1 MNKSLFFLFTLTFLF
16 SRTTYSLKDEFD
28 DDGLVFDSNN
38 EKGSVG
44 LEYTIEKQNQIVWNN
59 EIEEEN
65 KDLMLPDFTIYVKTN
80 FEEKELPVETNFEEE
95 ELSVETNFEE
105 EELPVET
112 NFEEEELPV
121 DTNFEEE
128 SKEVE
133 DCTLKLPRGEEEE
146 DSEEV
151 EDYTLKLPRGEE
163 EEENTNE
170 GTPLQVKQL
179 VESGNKAYIPKVNGT
194 LNKKTIYVECG
205 ESRFGCCYDGI
216 TLKID
221 HFGTNCFSDTYNIDV
236 RDTPLLRTNEE
247 FPNRFRR
254 PP

>member
-1 MNKSLFFLFTLTFLF
+1 MNKSLFFLFTVSFLF
-16 SRTTYSLKDEFD
+16 SRITHSKDDEFD
-28 DDGLVFDSNN
+28 DDGLNFHSGPKVIDKDM
-38 EKGSVG
+38 KGSVDV
-44 LEYTIEKQNQIVWNN
+44 EYTIEKQNQIIWNQ
-59 EIEEEN
+59 EMEDEK
-65 KDLMLPDFTIYVKTN
+65 KDLILPNFTIYVK
-80 FEEKELPVETNFEEE
+80 
-95 ELSVETNFEE
+95 TNFEE

-121 DTNFEEE
+121 ETNFEEE
-128 SKEVE
+128 EELPVETNFEEEDSEEVE
-133 DCTLKLPRGEEEE
+133 DYTLKLPRGEEEE
-146 DSEEV
+146 D
-151 EDYTLKLPRGEE
+151 DYTLKLPRGEE

-170 GTPLQVKQL
+170 GTPLQVKQQ
-179 VESGNKAYIPKVNGT
+179 VESDNKAYIPKVKDT

-216 TLKID
+216 TSKID

-247 FPNRFRR
+247 LPNRFRR

>member
-16 SRTTYSLKDEFD
+16 SRITYSLKDEFD

-44 LEYTIEKQNQIVWNN
+44 LEYTIDKQNQIVWNN
-59 EIEEEN
+59 EIEEEK
-65 KDLMLPDFTIYVKTN
+65 KDLMLPNFTIYVKTN
-80 FEEKELPVETNFEEE
+80 FEEEELP
-95 ELSVETNFEE
+95 VETNFEE

-133 DCTLKLPRGEEEE
+133 DYTLKLPRGEKEE

-151 EDYTLKLPRGEE
+151 EDYTLKLPRSEE

-170 GTPLQVKQL
+170 GTPLQVKQQ

-221 HFGTNCFSDTYNIDV
+221 HFGTNCFSDNYNIDV

-247 FPNRFRR
+247 FPSRFRR

>member
-95 ELSVETNFEE
+95 EL
-105 EELPVET
+105 
-112 NFEEEELPV
+112 PV

-133 DCTLKLPRGEEEE
+133 DYTLKLPRGEEEE

>member
-16 SRTTYSLKDEFD
+16 SRITYSLKDEFD

-59 EIEEEN
+59 EIEEEK
-65 KDLMLPDFTIYVKTN
+65 KDLMLPNFTIYVK
-80 FEEKELPVETNFEEE
+80 
-95 ELSVETNFEE
+95 TNFEE

-128 SKEVE
+128 
-133 DCTLKLPRGEEEE
+133 

-163 EEENTNE
+163 EEEEDYTLKSPRGEEKEENTNE
-170 GTPLQVKQL
+170 GTPLQVKQQ
-179 VESGNKAYIPKVNGT
+179 VESDNKVYIPKVKDT
-194 LNKKTIYVECG
+194 LNKKTLYVECG

-221 HFGTNCFSDTYNIDV
+221 HFGTNCFSDTYNIDI

-254 PP
+254 PL

>member
-1 MNKSLFFLFTLTFLF
+1 
-16 SRTTYSLKDEFD
+16 
-28 DDGLVFDSNN
+28 
-38 EKGSVG
+38 
-44 LEYTIEKQNQIVWNN
+44 
-59 EIEEEN
+59 
-65 KDLMLPDFTIYVKTN
+65 MLPNFTIYVK
-80 FEEKELPVETNFEEE
+80 
-95 ELSVETNFEE
+95 TNFEE

-128 SKEVE
+128 ELPVE
-133 DCTLKLPRGEEEE
+133 TNFEEEKLPVDTNFEEEE
-146 DSEEV
+146 LPVETNFEEESKEV

-170 GTPLQVKQL
+170 DTPSQVKQQ
-179 VESGNKAYIPKVNGT
+179 VESGNKAYIPKVKDT
-194 LNKKTIYVECG
+194 LNKKTIYLECG
-205 ESRFGCCYDGI
+205 KSRFGCCYDGI

-221 HFGTNCFSDTYNIDV
+221 HFGTNCFSDTYNIDI